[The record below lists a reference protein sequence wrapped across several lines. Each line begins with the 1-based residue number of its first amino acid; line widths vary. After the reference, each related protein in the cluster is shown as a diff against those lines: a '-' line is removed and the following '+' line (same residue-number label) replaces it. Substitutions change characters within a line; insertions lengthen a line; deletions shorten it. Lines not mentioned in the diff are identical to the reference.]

1 MNLLS
6 KKFAAVALAVV
17 VLAGVSAQAKEK
29 KPKHKKNQDL
39 SANPLANIK
48 SNQPDKILFDKAE
61 VSLKKGR
68 YDVARL
74 TLQTLLNTY
83 PDSEYRMRAK
93 LAVGDTWFKEGGAAA
108 LTQAEAEYKDFITF
122 FPNAPEAAE
131 AQMKVADIYY
141 QQMEKPDRDFTNA
154 QQAENQYRIMINQ
167 FPDSTLVP
175 RAKQKLRDVQEVLAE
190 RETQIGLYYDSR
202 DNYPASIAR
211 LQTVV
216 DTYPLYS
223 KSDQALLGIGQAYE
237 GEARAM
243 QMASGMPG
251 AVRERMRAMYMDRAA
266 AAYSKVITRYPMAP
280 HVEDARDRLVAMNR
294 PIPEPTQAAI
304 AESDAEERS
313 RQPLRFTDR
322 TMDLIKHSPSVVEAV
337 HVGEPT
343 LDDAKR
349 TIAPDVNKETLAL
362 FKEASN
368 AGKPAV
374 TPAPL
379 AATGVNEPPR
389 SDQPSEAPVQLAPP
403 EGGTGVGV
411 SIVNAPSGAATD
423 AHPVVKAVGPVNT
436 VLPAAEAAAPAPD
449 QVNDIKPGAIP
460 AQPATAATKGKKK
473 APKADLSD
481 ESSSKKK
488 KKKGVSKLNPF

>member
-17 VLAGVSAQAKEK
+17 VLAGVSGQAKEK

-122 FPNAPEAAE
+122 FPYAPEAAE

-202 DNYPASIAR
+202 ENFPAAIAR
-211 LQTVV
+211 LKTVV

-237 GEARAM
+237 GEAHRY
-243 QMASGMPG
+243 QMLPGLPG
-251 AVRERMRAMYMDRAA
+251 AVRERLRAMYMDRAA
-266 AAYSKVITRYPMAP
+266 AAYDKVITRYPMAP

-294 PIPEPTQAAI
+294 PIPEPTQAAV

-343 LDDAKR
+343 LDDAQR
-349 TIAPDVNKETLAL
+349 TIAPDVTKDDVAL
-362 FKEASN
+362 FRDAAN
-368 AGKPAV
+368 QGKPVVAA
-374 TPAPL
+374 PPL

-423 AHPVVKAVGPVNT
+423 THPVVKSVGPVNT

-460 AQPATAATKGKKK
+460 AQPATVTKGKKK